1 MDKFI
6 SGKDPLSELMQKS
19 KLSIMNDSF
28 EEALMR
34 KVEAESRVLKSI
46 TKNRKI
52 SLLFFSLGVFLGL
65 IINFSL
71 PKINPSF
78 FGNIDTRQ
86 VLMYFQIAFVV
97 FILIY
102 VEKLYQSGILKFG
115 RKKF

>member
-1 MDKFI
+1 MDNFI
-6 SGKDPLSELMQKS
+6 SGKDPLSELMQHS
-19 KLSIMNDSF
+19 RLSIMNDSF
-28 EEALMR
+28 EETLMR

-78 FGNIDTRQ
+78 FGNIDATQ
-86 VLMYFQIAFVV
+86 VLIYFQIAFVL

-115 RKKF
+115 RKKS